1 MSDTPADRR
10 DAARFLDS
18 LRAAEAASA
27 EVLEAWI
34 AVCTLDGLRGGLRA
48 IAEREAGHAELI
60 EERLRELGEPCTAVL
75 QEPVLAAALARFGSS
90 SITDE
95 EKLTLFLSRY
105 PDDAAAT
112 RPFTSMIERL
122 ESDTA
127 TRELLHLVADG
138 ELATLGWL
146 RAYHVSL
153 AQPVDRRA

>member
-1 MSDTPADRR
+1 MSVTSIARR

-27 EVLEAWI
+27 LVIEAWI
-34 AVCTLDGLRGGLRA
+34 SVCVLEGLRGGLRA

-75 QEPVLAAALARFGSS
+75 QEPVLAAALARFGSTS
-90 SITDE
+90 VTDE
-95 EKLTLFLSRY
+95 EKLALFLARY

-112 RPFTSMIERL
+112 RPFTAMIESL
-122 ESDTA
+122 HDDTA

-138 ELATLGWL
+138 EIATLGWL
-146 RAYHVSL
+146 RAYHAGL
-153 AQPVDRRA
+153 ARPTGQRA

>member
-1 MSDTPADRR
+1 MTPADRH

-27 EVLEAWI
+27 EVIEAWS
-34 AVCTLDGLRGGLRA
+34 AVCALDGLRGGLRA

-75 QEPVLAAALARFGSS
+75 QEPVRSAALARFGSPAV
-90 SITDE
+90 TDE

-105 PDDAAAT
+105 PDAAAAT
-112 RPFTSMIERL
+112 RPFTAMIERL
-122 ESDTA
+122 QDDTA

-138 ELATLGWL
+138 EVATLGWL
-146 RAYHVSL
+146 RAYHAGL
-153 AQPVDRRA
+153 ARPAGRRA

>member
-1 MSDTPADRR
+1 MSATPADRR
-10 DAARFLDS
+10 DAVRFLDA

-60 EERLRELGEPCTAVL
+60 EERLRELGEPCTAIL
-75 QEPVLAAALARFGSS
+75 PEPVLAAALARFGSS
-90 SITDE
+90 AITDE

-105 PDDAAAT
+105 PDDATAT
-112 RPFTSMIERL
+112 RPFTAMIERL
-122 ESDTA
+122 EDDTA
-127 TRELLHLVADG
+127 TRELLHLVVDG

-146 RAYHVSL
+146 RAYHASL